1 MPCGSKKPEKA
12 GLKRLSCGLHNLLTM
27 QYQAYT
33 GKAGALSHFII
44 TEKTLPAPGPR
55 EVQVRVRA
63 VGLNFADVFAIW
75 GLYGATPQ
83 GDFTPGLE
91 YAGEVVA
98 VGSQVNRHQVGDR
111 VMGVTRFGGYT
122 TGINSD
128 HRYVIPLPQKWSFA
142 QGAAYLVQVLT
153 AYYGLV
159 HLGNIQKDHTVLIHS
174 GGGGVGLLARQIAD
188 RYDAYTIGTVG
199 HPDKVDFL
207 RKQGYCDVIVR
218 KERSFGEQLT
228 RALGERPLHLVME
241 CIGGRVFKAG
251 YEQLAP
257 QGRMVV
263 YGSARYASV
272 GNRPNYL
279 RLLYYYL
286 TRPRIDPQKLI
297 EENKALMGFN
307 LIWLYE
313 QADLMHDLLNDIDA
327 LQLDPPHVGHE
338 LPFGA
343 MPEAIRLFQS
353 GKTLGKIVLYGEKDK

>member
-1 MPCGSKKPEKA
+1 ME
-12 GLKRLSCGLHNLLTM
+12 
-27 QYQAYT
+27 YQIYT
-33 GKAGALSHFII
+33 GKAGALSHF
-44 TEKTLPAPGPR
+44 TLTKKTLPPPAAH
-55 EVQVRVRA
+55 EVQVKVYA

-75 GLYGATPQ
+75 GLYGATPE
-83 GDFTPGLE
+83 GEFTPGLE
-91 YAGEVVA
+91 YAGEVTA
-98 VGSQVNRHQVGDR
+98 VGSEVTTHQVGDR

-122 TGINSD
+122 TGSNSD
-128 HRYVIPLPQKWSFA
+128 HRYVIPLPQKWSYA

-159 HLGNIQKDHTVLIHS
+159 YLGNIQQESTVLIHS
-174 GGGGVGLLARQIAD
+174 GGGGVGLLARQIAA

-199 HPDKVDFL
+199 SPAKVDFL
-207 RKQGYCDVIVR
+207 RKQGYHDVIVR
-218 KERSFGEQLT
+218 DERRFGWQLDK
-228 RALGERPLHLVME
+228 ALGNRPLNLVME

-251 YEQLAP
+251 FERMAP

-313 QADLMHDLLNDIDA
+313 QADLMHELLGEIDA
-327 LQLDPPHVGHE
+327 LQLEPPHVGHK
-338 LPFGA
+338 LPFDA

-353 GKTLGKIVLYGEKDK
+353 GNTLGKIVLEV